1 MEVEF
6 ERVLE
11 QFDKPAKPHG
21 DSNGGKDP
29 KGDSQNANESTD
41 QIGPLLG
48 KRNANK
54 SSDLLKLYFMQ
65 VIHPHSQKIS
75 LNLKLIE
82 KITKLLYEHVKSP
95 RYDQKDSFG
104 YWKTFIDKLGKDNFK
119 YSYARTD
126 ISPKDAGKTLNLT
139 LKNRKMVFE
148 RSENLQKC
156 TVCSAYVPDIYVGMH
171 GQTIVS
177 RHTGLEIGSRAE
189 LFTKLL
195 MKLPKEMTKNESVLE
210 DKDGDGKDA
219 QKVS

>member
-11 QFDKPAKPHG
+11 QFDKSAKPNG
-21 DSNGGKDP
+21 DLNGGKDHI
-29 KGDSQNANESTD
+29 GDPQNANESTD
-41 QIGPLLG
+41 QAGPLLG
-48 KRNANK
+48 KGTQNN
-54 SSDLLKLYFMQ
+54 SGDLLKLYFIQ

-82 KITKLLYEHVKSP
+82 IITKLLYEHVKSSE
-95 RYDQKDSFG
+95 YDQKNSLPH
-104 YWKTFIDKLGKDNFK
+104 WKSFIDKLGKDNFK

-156 TVCSAYVPDIYVGMH
+156 TVCAAYVPDVYIGNSGVS
-171 GQTIVS
+171 IVN
-177 RHTGLEIGSRAE
+177 RHIG
-189 LFTKLL
+189 
-195 MKLPKEMTKNESVLE
+195 
-210 DKDGDGKDA
+210 
-219 QKVS
+219 